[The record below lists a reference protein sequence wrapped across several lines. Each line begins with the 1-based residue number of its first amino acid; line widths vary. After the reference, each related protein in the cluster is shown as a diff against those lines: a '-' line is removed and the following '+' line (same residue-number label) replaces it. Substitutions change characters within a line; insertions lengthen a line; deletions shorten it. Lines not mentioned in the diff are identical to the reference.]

1 MRERRELNEMA
12 DWAADQQRK
21 EFSLSLQIG
30 IDSVFREYHN
40 KQVEAYGKEHQ
51 EHRQAAEALYEKETT
66 TRFELMELSFDRSM
80 KLAELIAPAV
90 LAIRSEIDLPFH
102 RQEYLDI
109 QRAEIDHNRKVLAD
123 FMDGFKRMITEV
135 KKR

>member
-1 MRERRELNEMA
+1 
-12 DWAADQQRK
+12 
-21 EFSLSLQIG
+21 
-30 IDSVFREYHN
+30 
-40 KQVEAYGKEHQ
+40 
-51 EHRQAAEALYEKETT
+51 
-66 TRFELMELSFDRSM
+66 M

>member
-1 MRERRELNEMA
+1 MLMRERRELNEMA

-66 TRFELMELSFDRSM
+66 TRFELMKLS
-80 KLAELIAPAV
+80 LTAP
-90 LAIRSEIDLPFH
+90 
-102 RQEYLDI
+102 
-109 QRAEIDHNRKVLAD
+109 
-123 FMDGFKRMITEV
+123 
-135 KKR
+135 